1 MKKTILFAAMLFVL
15 APPPVALSAPKAKSA
30 QECAIFAD
38 LALTSSAAARHGME
52 RKALEAMLADMYS
65 INDDKR
71 AGDVVAAVL
80 DAVFGGAR
88 GTEPRA
94 FATVLGRAC
103 MSTEGDMDSVLG
115 TGS

>member
-15 APPPVALSAPKAKSA
+15 APPVALSAPKAKSA

-71 AGDVVAAVL
+71 AGEVVAAVL

-94 FATVLGRAC
+94 FATALGRAC